1 MKIERDREA
10 DLLYIELREG
20 DVADTLDLAEGVH
33 LDADAEGRV
42 LGVEFLSFD
51 AFEHYLERHGGQVE
65 LPERVAVRGDAGGAV
80 DHTSEYGA
88 GGAVAQTSEDAARA
102 AEQVAE
108 DVVGGAGQ
116 LAEDEWPGQRTGG
129 RTDRVG

>member
-80 DHTSEYGA
+80 
-88 GGAVAQTSEDAARA
+88 AQTSEDAARA